1 MTGWPT
7 KAEPGVWLKF
17 NLVPQKNF
25 NFPGNIEY
33 SIMMK
38 ILHFSEQKHPRL
50 PCAEIYQHY
59 FLQSTTDTTELEEN
73 AWSWRQ
79 TYIVAIFQIWYKL
92 FIGVHQYKTYAYGIN
107 SIITIAIVSSIYNFF
122 HVWMSWVTKSL
133 NLASHKIILLS
144 EINPSHLLMQAN
156 TYGENLLLWI
166 IGSACQTSFIL
177 VLWQTNNKFQVT
189 TKAGIPLHNSV
200 DQQFVLLA
208 TTVASHSV
216 HYATVK
222 S

>member
-38 ILHFSEQKHPRL
+38 ILHFSEQNHPRL
-50 PCAEIYQHY
+50 PFAEIYQHY
-59 FLQSTTDTTELEEN
+59 SLQSTTHTTELEEN
-73 AWSWRQ
+73 AWIWGQ
-79 TYIVAIFQIWYKL
+79 TYIVAIFHTWYKL
-92 FIGVHQYKTYAYGIN
+92 FIGVHQYKPYAYGIN

-144 EINPSHLLMQAN
+144 EINPSQIVNAN
-156 TYGENLLLWI
+156 KYLWWKSLAMNYRI
-166 IGSACQTSFIL
+166 SLSDQLYPCATA
-177 VLWQTNNKFQVT
+177 NK
-189 TKAGIPLHNSV
+189 
-200 DQQFVLLA
+200 QQIS
-208 TTVASHSV
+208 SHYQSRDP
-216 HYATVK
+216 APQ
-222 S
+222 